1 MPPKQALDIESTV
14 DSIVEDILPQ
24 PEEVDPP
31 EPDLEVKD
39 PGEEVV
45 EVKDPDAT
53 LSDKAADPAA
63 DENKAG
69 ENLEAEV
76 VEAPRS
82 WAKEIAP
89 EFAKLAKPVQ
99 EYIRKREEDFTN
111 GISQYKQAA
120 DYGTA
125 VHAVIQPYMAH
136 LNSKGADVGN
146 TLKFLLNADYL
157 LATGTPERKSA
168 FIRQVMKDSGITT
181 EMLGAE
187 PPQKS
192 ADVQALEQ
200 QIREMGGTLNN
211 FQSAQVN
218 ERYSQVAKA
227 VDTFAADPKNI
238 YFKELSD
245 DIVKLIGV
253 GYTLEDA
260 YEKAMWANPATRAK
274 EQVRTSKDKEKADKE
289 AATAAALRAKK
300 ATRQNVK
307 DTPSS
312 RQAPTGLLGS
322 MDDTLRSTLRNIHE
336 RQS

>member
-1 MPPKQALDIESTV
+1 MPKMDIDATV
-14 DSIVEDILPQ
+14 DGIVEDILPQ
-24 PEEVDPP
+24 AEEPE
-31 EPDLEVKD
+31 LEVKD
-39 PGEEVV
+39 PSE
-45 EVKDPDAT
+45 EVKDDAT
-53 LSDKAADPAA
+53 LPDPDAPPVA
-63 DENKAG
+63 DENKVADPTAPTI
-69 ENLEAEV
+69 EP
-76 VEAPRS
+76 VEAPKS

-89 EFAKLAKPVQ
+89 EFTKLAKPVQ
-99 EYIRKREEDFTN
+99 DYIKKREEDFTN

-120 DYGTA
+120 DYGNA

-187 PPQKS
+187 PAQKS
-192 ADVQALEQ
+192 ADVEALER
-200 QIREMGGTLNN
+200 QIAEMGGTLNQ
-211 FQSAQVN
+211 FQSAQLN
-218 ERYSQVAKA
+218 ERKQVIDKS

-260 YEKAMWANPATRAK
+260 YEKAKWANPLTRAK
-274 EQVRTSKDKEKADKE
+274 ELARTSKEEKEASTKAAREAAEKAK
-289 AATAAALRAKK
+289 RAS
-300 ATRQNVK
+300 RSNVK

-312 RQAPTGLLGS
+312 RSAPTGLLGS
-322 MDDTLRSTLRNIHE
+322 MDDTLRSTLRTIND
-336 RQS
+336 RQQ

>member
-1 MPPKQALDIESTV
+1 MPPKLDIDATV
-14 DSIVEDILPQ
+14 DGIVEDILPQ
-24 PEEVDPP
+24 PDPVDPP
-31 EPDLEVKD
+31 EPDLDAKEPD
-39 PGEEVV
+39 EEVV
-45 EVKDPDAT
+45 EVKDPIVDPEEPKPELKEGDDGYVAPEIVDAP
-53 LSDKAADPAA
+53 K
-63 DENKAG
+63 
-69 ENLEAEV
+69 
-76 VEAPRS
+76 S
-82 WAKEIAP
+82 WSKEIAP
-89 EFAKLAKPVQ
+89 EFTKLAKPVQ

-120 DYGTA
+120 DYGNA

-136 LNSKGADVGN
+136 LNSKGADVSN

-187 PPQKS
+187 PQQKS
-192 ADVQALEQ
+192 ADVEALER
-200 QIREMGGTLNN
+200 QITEMGGTLNQ
-211 FQSAQVN
+211 FQTAQLN
-218 ERYSQVAKA
+218 ERQQVIAKA

-238 YFKELSD
+238 YFKELSA

-274 EQVRTSKDKEKADKE
+274 EQVRSSKEKDEATKKAATE
-289 AATAAALRAKK
+289 AALKAKK

-312 RQAPTGLLGS
+312 RNAPTGLLGS